1 MDISTIAT
9 GEFVEVDPS
18 ERASKIRSIFERERP
33 RGVLVIED
41 DEVRGV
47 IGQQQLIRSHLE
59 DSTQAH
65 ALMRS
70 APTLAA
76 DTDVREVARL
86 LVEGDVKVAPV
97 EDDSSVIGIISID
110 AILQAVLPNLAA
122 IDVDDIYTTAVTTI
136 EDGAHLGRAINLFR
150 EGGISRLPVTD
161 AEDGTLVGI
170 LTTVDILDFVTRR
183 EHRQGRRDRRGDLDR
198 MLDLPVYDLM
208 SAPVEQ
214 IAGDATVEEAVGQ
227 MFEAGFSGLV
237 VTDAADRVAGII
249 TKTDVL
255 RALSY
260 TEETQMDV
268 QITNIALLE
277 TLERSAITEAIRSVA
292 AKYQEM
298 DVLHAHVRFHE
309 HKEKLRGTPLILC
322 KIRLRTSHGQM
333 AGTGEGYGA
342 EHAFRLALDTLER
355 NVLETKGVIADERYE
370 GELIRKLEQS

>member
-9 GEFVEVDPS
+9 DEYVEVDPS
-18 ERASKIRSIFERERP
+18 ERASKIRSIFERDRP
-33 RGVLVIED
+33 RGVLVTED
-41 DEVRGV
+41 EEVRGV

-59 DSTQAH
+59 DTTQAH

-70 APTLAA
+70 APTLTT

-97 EDDSSVIGIISID
+97 EDDSGVVGIVSID

-122 IDVDDIYTTAVTTI
+122 IDVEDIYTTAVTTI
-136 EDGAHLGRAINLFR
+136 DDGAHLGRAINLFR

-161 AEDGTLVGI
+161 AEEGTLVGI

-214 IAGDATVEEAVGQ
+214 VSGEATVEEAVRQ
-227 MFEAGFSGLV
+227 MFDAGFSGLV
-237 VTDAADRVAGII
+237 VTDGADRVAGII

-277 TLERSAITEAIRSVA
+277 TLERSAVTEAIRSVA

-370 GELIRKLEQS
+370 GELIRKLEQA

>member
-9 GEFVEVDPS
+9 DEFVEVDPS

-136 EDGAHLGRAINLFR
+136 DDGAHLGRAINLFR
-150 EGGISRLPVTD
+150 EEGISRLPVTD

>member
-9 GEFVEVDPS
+9 DEFVEVDPS

-136 EDGAHLGRAINLFR
+136 DDGAHLGRAINLFR
-150 EGGISRLPVTD
+150 EEGISRLPVTD

-237 VTDAADRVAGII
+237 VTDDADRVVGII

>member
-9 GEFVEVDPS
+9 DEYVEVDPS
-18 ERASKIRSIFERERP
+18 ERASKIRSIFERDRP
-33 RGVLVIED
+33 RGVLVTED
-41 DEVRGV
+41 EEVRGV
-47 IGQQQLIRSHLE
+47 IGQRQLIRSHLE
-59 DSTQAH
+59 DTTQAH

-70 APTLAA
+70 APTLTT

-97 EDDSSVIGIISID
+97 EDDSGVVGIVSID

-122 IDVDDIYTTAVTTI
+122 IDVEDIYTTAVTTI
-136 EDGAHLGRAINLFR
+136 DDGAHLGRAINLFR

-161 AEDGTLVGI
+161 AEEGTLVGI

-214 IAGDATVEEAVGQ
+214 VSAEATVEEAVRQ
-227 MFEAGFSGLV
+227 MFDAGFSGLV
-237 VTDAADRVAGII
+237 VTDGADRVAGII

-277 TLERSAITEAIRSVA
+277 TLQRSAVTEAIRSVA

>member
-9 GEFVEVDPS
+9 DEYVEVDPS
-18 ERASKIRSIFERERP
+18 ERASKIRSIFERDRP
-33 RGVLVIED
+33 RGVLVTED
-41 DEVRGV
+41 EEVRGV

-59 DSTQAH
+59 DTTQAH

-70 APTLAA
+70 APTLTT

-97 EDDSSVIGIISID
+97 EDDSNVVGIVSID

-122 IDVDDIYTTAVTTI
+122 IDVEDIYTTAVTTI
-136 EDGAHLGRAINLFR
+136 DDGAHLGRAINLFR

-161 AEDGTLVGI
+161 AEEGTLVGI

-214 IAGDATVEEAVGQ
+214 VAGEATVEEAVRQ
-227 MFEAGFSGLV
+227 MFDAGFSGLV
-237 VTDAADRVAGII
+237 VTDAAERVAGII

-277 TLERSAITEAIRSVA
+277 TLQRSAVTEAIRSVA

>member
-9 GEFVEVDPS
+9 DEYVEVDPS
-18 ERASKIRSIFERERP
+18 ERASKIRSIFERDRP
-33 RGVLVIED
+33 RGVLVTED
-41 DEVRGV
+41 EEVRGV

-59 DSTQAH
+59 DTTQAH

-70 APTLAA
+70 APTLTT

-97 EDDSSVIGIISID
+97 EDDSGVVGIVSID

-122 IDVDDIYTTAVTTI
+122 IDVEDIYTTAVTTI
-136 EDGAHLGRAINLFR
+136 DDGAHLGRAINLFR

-161 AEDGTLVGI
+161 AEEGTLVGI

-214 IAGDATVEEAVGQ
+214 VSGEATVEEAVRQ
-227 MFEAGFSGLV
+227 MFDAGFSGLV
-237 VTDAADRVAGII
+237 VTDGADRVAGII

-277 TLERSAITEAIRSVA
+277 TLQRSAVTEAIRSVA

-370 GELIRKLEQS
+370 GELIRKLEQA

>member
-9 GEFVEVDPS
+9 DEFVEVVPS

-136 EDGAHLGRAINLFR
+136 DDGAHLGRAINLFR
-150 EGGISRLPVTD
+150 EEGISRLPVTD

-268 QITNIALLE
+268 QITNMALLE

>member
-9 GEFVEVDPS
+9 DEYVEVDPS
-18 ERASKIRSIFERERP
+18 ERASKIRSIFERDRP
-33 RGVLVIED
+33 RGVLVTED

-70 APTLAA
+70 APTLTV
-76 DTDVREVARL
+76 DMDVREVARL

-97 EDDSSVIGIISID
+97 EDDTAVVGIVSID

-214 IAGDATVEEAVGQ
+214 ISGEATVEEAVRQ

-237 VTDAADRVAGII
+237 VTDATEKVVGII

-277 TLERSAITEAIRSVA
+277 TLQRSAITEAIRSVT

>member
-9 GEFVEVDPS
+9 DEYVEVDPS
-18 ERASKIRSIFERERP
+18 ERASKIRSIFERDRP
-33 RGVLVIED
+33 RGVLVTED

-70 APTLAA
+70 APTLTV
-76 DTDVREVARL
+76 DMDVREVARL

-97 EDDSSVIGIISID
+97 EDDTAIVGIVSID

-214 IAGDATVEEAVGQ
+214 ISGEATVEEAVRQ

-237 VTDAADRVAGII
+237 VTDATEKVVGII

-277 TLERSAITEAIRSVA
+277 TLQRSAITEAIQSVT

>member
-9 GEFVEVDPS
+9 DEYVEVDPS
-18 ERASKIRSIFERERP
+18 ERASKIRSIFERDRP
-33 RGVLVIED
+33 RGVLVTED
-41 DEVRGV
+41 EEVRGV

-59 DSTQAH
+59 DTTQAH

-70 APTLAA
+70 APTLTT

-97 EDDSSVIGIISID
+97 EDDSNVVGIVSID

-122 IDVDDIYTTAVTTI
+122 IDVEDIYTTAVTTI
-136 EDGAHLGRAINLFR
+136 DDGAHLGRAINLFR

-161 AEDGTLVGI
+161 AEEGTLVGI

-214 IAGDATVEEAVGQ
+214 VAGEATVEEAVRQ
-227 MFEAGFSGLV
+227 MFDAGFSGLV
-237 VTDAADRVAGII
+237 VTDAAERVAGII

-277 TLERSAITEAIRSVA
+277 TLQRSAVTEAIRSVA

-309 HKEKLRGTPLILC
+309 HKEKLRGKPLILC

>member
-9 GEFVEVDPS
+9 DEYVEVDPS
-18 ERASKIRSIFERERP
+18 ERASKIRSIFERDRP
-33 RGVLVIED
+33 RGVLVTED

-70 APTLAA
+70 APTLTV
-76 DTDVREVARL
+76 DMDVREVARL

-97 EDDSSVIGIISID
+97 EDDTAIVGIVSID

-214 IAGDATVEEAVGQ
+214 ISGEATVEEAVRQ

-237 VTDAADRVAGII
+237 VTDATEKVVGII

-277 TLERSAITEAIRSVA
+277 TLQRSAITEAIRSVT

>member
-9 GEFVEVDPS
+9 DEYVEVDPS
-18 ERASKIRSIFERERP
+18 ERASKIRSIFERDRP
-33 RGVLVIED
+33 RGVLVTED
-41 DEVRGV
+41 EEVRGV

-59 DSTQAH
+59 DTTQAH

-70 APTLAA
+70 APTLTT

-97 EDDSSVIGIISID
+97 EDDSGVVGIVSID

-136 EDGAHLGRAINLFR
+136 DDGAHLGRAINLFR

-161 AEDGTLVGI
+161 AEEGTLVGI

-214 IAGDATVEEAVGQ
+214 VSAEATVEEAVRQ
-227 MFEAGFSGLV
+227 MFDAGFSGLV
-237 VTDAADRVAGII
+237 VTDGADRVAGII

-277 TLERSAITEAIRSVA
+277 TLQRSAVTEAIRSVA

>member
-9 GEFVEVDPS
+9 DEYVEVDPS
-18 ERASKIRSIFERERP
+18 ERASKIRSIFERDRP
-33 RGVLVIED
+33 RGVLVTED
-41 DEVRGV
+41 EEVRGV

-59 DSTQAH
+59 DTTQAH

-70 APTLAA
+70 APTLTT

-97 EDDSSVIGIISID
+97 EDDSGVVGIVSID

-122 IDVDDIYTTAVTTI
+122 IDVEDIYTTAVTTI
-136 EDGAHLGRAINLFR
+136 DDGAHLGRAINLFR

-161 AEDGTLVGI
+161 AEEGTLVGI

-214 IAGDATVEEAVGQ
+214 VSAEATVEEAVRQ
-227 MFEAGFSGLV
+227 MFDAGFSGLV
-237 VTDAADRVAGII
+237 VTDGADRVAGII

-277 TLERSAITEAIRSVA
+277 TLQRSAVTEAIRSVA

-370 GELIRKLEQS
+370 GELIRKLEQA

>member
-9 GEFVEVDPS
+9 DEYVEVDPS
-18 ERASKIRSIFERERP
+18 ERASKIRSIFERDRP
-33 RGVLVIED
+33 RGVLVTED
-41 DEVRGV
+41 EEVRGV

-59 DSTQAH
+59 DTTQAH

-70 APTLAA
+70 APTLTT

-97 EDDSSVIGIISID
+97 EDDSGVVGIVSID

-122 IDVDDIYTTAVTTI
+122 IDVEDIYTTAVTTI
-136 EDGAHLGRAINLFR
+136 DDGAHLGRAINLFR

-161 AEDGTLVGI
+161 AEEGTLVGI

-214 IAGDATVEEAVGQ
+214 VSAEATVEEAVRQ
-227 MFEAGFSGLV
+227 MFDAGFSGLV
-237 VTDAADRVAGII
+237 VTDGADRVAGII

-277 TLERSAITEAIRSVA
+277 TLQRSAVTEAIRSVA

>member
-9 GEFVEVDPS
+9 DEYVEVDPS
-18 ERASKIRSIFERERP
+18 ERASKIRSIFERDRP
-33 RGVLVIED
+33 RGVLVTED

-70 APTLAA
+70 APTLTV
-76 DTDVREVARL
+76 DMDVREVARL

-97 EDDSSVIGIISID
+97 EDDTAIVGIVSID

-277 TLERSAITEAIRSVA
+277 TLQRSAITEAIRSVT

>member
-9 GEFVEVDPS
+9 DEFVEVDPS

-70 APTLAA
+70 APTLTV
-76 DTDVREVARL
+76 DMDVREVARL

-97 EDDSSVIGIISID
+97 EDDTAIVGIVSID

-136 EDGAHLGRAINLFR
+136 DDGAHLGRAINLFR
-150 EGGISRLPVTD
+150 EEGISRLPVTD

-214 IAGDATVEEAVGQ
+214 IAGDATVEEAVRQ

-237 VTDAADRVAGII
+237 VTDATEKVVGII

-277 TLERSAITEAIRSVA
+277 TLQRSAITEAIRSVA

>member
-9 GEFVEVDPS
+9 DEFVEVDPS
-18 ERASKIRSIFERERP
+18 ERASKIRSIFERDRP
-33 RGVLVIED
+33 RGVLVTED
-41 DEVRGV
+41 EEVRGV

-59 DSTQAH
+59 DTTQAH

-70 APTLAA
+70 APTLTT

-97 EDDSSVIGIISID
+97 EDDSGVVGIVSID

-122 IDVDDIYTTAVTTI
+122 IDVEDIYTTAVSTI
-136 EDGAHLGRAINLFR
+136 DDGAHRGRAINLFR

-161 AEDGTLVGI
+161 AEEGTLVGI

-214 IAGDATVEEAVGQ
+214 VSAEATVEEAVRQ
-227 MFEAGFSGLV
+227 MFDAGFSGLV
-237 VTDAADRVAGII
+237 VTDGADRVAGII

-277 TLERSAITEAIRSVA
+277 TLQRSAVTEAIRSVA

>member
-9 GEFVEVDPS
+9 DEFVEVDPS

-136 EDGAHLGRAINLFR
+136 DDGAHLGRAINLFR

-161 AEDGTLVGI
+161 AEEGTLVGI

>member
-9 GEFVEVDPS
+9 DEYVEVDPS
-18 ERASKIRSIFERERP
+18 ERASKIRSIFERDRP
-33 RGVLVIED
+33 RGVLVTED
-41 DEVRGV
+41 EEVRGV

-59 DSTQAH
+59 DTTQAH

-70 APTLAA
+70 APTLTT

-97 EDDSSVIGIISID
+97 EDDSNVVGIVSID

-122 IDVDDIYTTAVTTI
+122 IDVEDIYTTAVTTI
-136 EDGAHLGRAINLFR
+136 DDGAHLGRAINLFR

-161 AEDGTLVGI
+161 AEEGTLVGI

-214 IAGDATVEEAVGQ
+214 VSGEATVEEAVRQ
-227 MFEAGFSGLV
+227 MFDAGFSGLV
-237 VTDAADRVAGII
+237 VTDAAERVAGII

-255 RALSY
+255 RALKDVPGCKLARMSGSGA
-260 TEETQMDV
+260 TCFGIFASIGAAQQAAQTLARKRPGWFVKATLTIPSPQRRTKDFPAWAKSITPET
-268 QITNIALLE
+268 
-277 TLERSAITEAIRSVA
+277 S
-292 AKYQEM
+292 
-298 DVLHAHVRFHE
+298 
-309 HKEKLRGTPLILC
+309 
-322 KIRLRTSHGQM
+322 
-333 AGTGEGYGA
+333 
-342 EHAFRLALDTLER
+342 
-355 NVLETKGVIADERYE
+355 
-370 GELIRKLEQS
+370 